1 LPKSKDEAMHAIV
14 ARVYEKAR
22 KLFPDAG
29 EWPRLAWGM
38 ALALLLAACA
48 CIPTAVRAE
57 EVPPEVQPAWWQPAP
72 GTSWQW
78 QLQGQV
84 DPSYDVDAYDVDGFD
99 NETAVVEQDIHARGA
114 KAICYIS
121 AGSWENWRSDAPD
134 FPDYVKG
141 RNNGWPGEKWLD
153 IRQIDVLGPIME
165 ERMKM
170 CALKGF
176 DAVEPDNVDGY
187 ANKSGFPLTY
197 QDQLAYNRMIAQ
209 LAHTWGMA
217 VALKNDTDQVPDL
230 VNDFDFAVVE
240 ECFRYKECPAYSPFV
255 EAGKAVLAAE
265 YSTTNRDTKCDRARQ
280 LRFSLIFK
288 NRALDGGVGFC

>member
-1 LPKSKDEAMHAIV
+1 MPKSKDEAMRAIV

-29 EWPRLAWGM
+29 GWPALAWGM

-48 CIPTAVRAE
+48 CIPTAARA
-57 EVPPEVQPAWWQPAP
+57 EVQPPAWQPAP

-84 DPSYDVDAYDVDGFD
+84 DTSYDVDAYDVDGFD
-99 NETAVVEQDIHARGA
+99 NDEATVGMIHARGS
-114 KAICYIS
+114 KAVCYIS
-121 AGSWENWRSDAPD
+121 AGSWEAWRPDAPD

-153 IRQIDVLGPIME
+153 IRRTDVLEPIMGR
-165 ERMKM
+165 RMDM
-170 CALKGF
+170 CAAKGF

-187 ANKSGFPLTY
+187 ANNSGFPLTY
-197 QDQLAYNRMIAQ
+197 EDQLAYNRMIAQ
-209 LAHTWGMA
+209 LAHDRGMA

-230 VNDFDFAVVE
+230 VGDFDFAVVE

-265 YSTTNRDTKCDRARQ
+265 YSTTNRVTKCDRARQ

-288 NRALDGGVGFC
+288 NRALGGGVGFC